1 MSKLEDELKITSF
14 PKGRQIVPG
23 RPISRE
29 EILLDKYV
37 DEELA
42 KLGYYQFTFDD
53 DFYSKAY
60 NREKYMK
67 AVSIARGCLKKG
79 IEIPADVK
87 KYMLQVK
94 KIKEGR

>member
-53 DFYSKAY
+53 LKNKGY
-60 NREKYMK
+60 NEKQYMK
-67 AVSIARGCLKKG
+67 AVTIAEGCLRKG

>member
-37 DEELA
+37 YEELA

-53 DFYSKAY
+53 SKHNGY
-60 NREKYMK
+60 NEKQYMK
-67 AVSIARGCLKKG
+67 AVTIAEGCLRKG
-79 IEIPADVK
+79 IEIPAEDRKSV
-87 KYMLQVK
+87 V
-94 KIKEGR
+94 

>member
-14 PKGRQIVPG
+14 PKGRQFTQ
-23 RPISRE
+23 SRTVSKE
-29 EILLDKYV
+29 EVMMDKYV
-37 DEELA
+37 YEELA

-53 DFYSKAY
+53 SKHNGY
-60 NREKYMK
+60 NEKQYMK
-67 AVSIARGCLKKG
+67 AVTIAEGCLRKG

>member
-1 MSKLEDELKITSF
+1 MSKLEDALKITSV

-53 DFYSKAY
+53 LKNKGY
-60 NREKYMK
+60 NEKQYMK
-67 AVSIARGCLKKG
+67 AVTITEGCLRKG